1 MTLVSASI
9 GTFAVSQS
17 YQQQLSLNDIKIE
30 NVILQLKQSSEDPL
44 TVATFIADQSDF
56 PFSLSLITEDLQV
69 VVVIDKS
76 GEISDSVDLNFLERA
91 SDKPINLG
99 ESRVRSL
106 KLSGA
111 EYLVVGYSLSELRDL
126 RGKNQLYLGI
136 FTILVLIVAI
146 LFSYFFF
153 RRDAQ
158 LNRAARALD
167 ENQERMLEFLGDAAH
182 ELRTPLTVIRG
193 YFDLIK
199 GGRGDNDKRQD
210 YERHVDREIGRMQKL
225 INDLLDAA
233 ELESKEMSLD
243 SHSNVSTALNNQVA
257 QLKELQPQRKID
269 TSIENNVVAVIEQE
283 DLDRLLGN
291 IFLILSAIPR
301 TIPTRD

>member
-1 MTLVSASI
+1 MNLQIRLILLLSSIVTLVSASI

-126 RGKNQLYLGI
+126 RGKTNFI
-136 FTILVLIVAI
+136 
-146 LFSYFFF
+146 
-153 RRDAQ
+153 
-158 LNRAARALD
+158 
-167 ENQERMLEFLGDAAH
+167 
-182 ELRTPLTVIRG
+182 
-193 YFDLIK
+193 
-199 GGRGDNDKRQD
+199 
-210 YERHVDREIGRMQKL
+210 
-225 INDLLDAA
+225 
-233 ELESKEMSLD
+233 
-243 SHSNVSTALNNQVA
+243 
-257 QLKELQPQRKID
+257 
-269 TSIENNVVAVIEQE
+269 
-283 DLDRLLGN
+283 
-291 IFLILSAIPR
+291 
-301 TIPTRD
+301 